1 MLVLSP
7 RIAAMPAPVLTPF
20 VPWLATAGFGWLYY
34 RRIRRQFGRQP
45 YRQGRTMLR
54 IGLLSL
60 LACGL
65 LFAAFAL
72 PHVGPALALGGIAGV
87 ALGWL
92 SQRHM
97 RVALVDGRREYTP
110 NPWIGGMLS
119 LLLVARLAWRWHE
132 GAFAAGAQQAGQ
144 QASPL
149 TFGFMAALVA
159 FYLVGGIGLALRMRG
174 LSAQA
179 PAHGDIDE
187 TPRK

>member
-1 MLVLSP
+1 
-7 RIAAMPAPVLTPF
+7 MPVPALTPF
-20 VPWLATAGFGWLYY
+20 MPWLATAGFGWLYY

-45 YRQGRTMLR
+45 YRPRRAALR

-65 LFAAFAL
+65 VFAA
-72 PHVGPALALGGIAGV
+72 VGIAHLAPALAIGGLAGA

-92 SQRHM
+92 SQRHTQ
-97 RVALVDGRREYTP
+97 VALVGGKREYTP
-110 NPWIGGMLS
+110 NPWIGGALS

-132 GAFAAGAQQAGQ
+132 GAFAAGAQQAGP

-159 FYLVGGIGLALRMRG
+159 FYLVSGIGLALRMRA
-174 LSAQA
+174 LSAPQA
-179 PAHGDIDE
+179 AAKAIGPPPG
-187 TPRK
+187 K